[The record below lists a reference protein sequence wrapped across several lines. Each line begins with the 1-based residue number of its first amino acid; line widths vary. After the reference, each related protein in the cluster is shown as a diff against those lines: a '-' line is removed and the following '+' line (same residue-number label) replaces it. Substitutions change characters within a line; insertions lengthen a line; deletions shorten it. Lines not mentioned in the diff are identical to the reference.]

1 MVLLEVV
8 LWPHRGFL
16 KGLRDLGRQRV
27 VERSLSCCRGEDWYW
42 GSLTADAK
50 WNVPLQVIP
59 PGIKYKINTYSRGF
73 RTCLATSPSSLKKT
87 NGVSVVRRF
96 EDQLGFSW
104 DQALNGGMGWLGLRH
119 RNIFLGCLR
128 PWQGG
133 KGGRGSGSAAGR
145 G

>member
-1 MVLLEVV
+1 M
-8 LWPHRGFL
+8 
-16 KGLRDLGRQRV
+16 
-27 VERSLSCCRGEDWYW
+27 ERSLSCCRGEDWYW

-104 DQALNGGMGWLGLRH
+104 D
-119 RNIFLGCLR
+119 
-128 PWQGG
+128 
-133 KGGRGSGSAAGR
+133 
-145 G
+145 

>member
-1 MVLLEVV
+1 M
-8 LWPHRGFL
+8 
-16 KGLRDLGRQRV
+16 
-27 VERSLSCCRGEDWYW
+27 ERSLSRCHGEDWYW
-42 GSLTADAK
+42 GSLRADAK

-59 PGIKYKINTYSRGF
+59 PGIKHKINTHSRGF

-119 RNIFLGCLR
+119 RNTSLGCLR

-145 G
+145 GQKPRKGRCSLCVKDPLA